1 MAGLFS
7 TSHDSRNMCL
17 FISFCTHEIDSTP
30 PATNA
35 SASPAM
41 MRCAASAIV
50 CSPDEQK
57 RLTVAP
63 GTLTGQPPRIAIW
76 RAMLY
81 PVAPSGNAHP
91 IRTSSTSPGANPV
104 RSIACR
110 TTWAPIVAPCV
121 MLSAPRQD
129 FASPVRA

>member
-1 MAGLFS
+1 
-7 TSHDSRNMCL
+7 MCL

-50 CSPDEQK
+50 CRPEEQK

-63 GTLTGQPPRIAIW
+63 GTLTGQPARIAI
-76 RAMLY
+76 
-81 PVAPSGNAHP
+81 
-91 IRTSSTSPGANPV
+91 
-104 RSIACR
+104 
-110 TTWAPIVAPCV
+110 
-121 MLSAPRQD
+121 
-129 FASPVRA
+129 